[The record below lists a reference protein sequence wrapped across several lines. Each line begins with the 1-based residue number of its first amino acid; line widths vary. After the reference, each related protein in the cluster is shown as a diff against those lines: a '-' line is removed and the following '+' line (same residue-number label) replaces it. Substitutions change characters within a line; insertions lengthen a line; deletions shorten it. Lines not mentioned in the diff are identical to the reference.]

1 MALHAIDSGTHTC
14 SVVDAVGNV
23 GMATIEINVIGVG
36 ISYDRIGVLQN
47 NTFIT
52 TDSSGTIGVLRCI
65 SGSLQPNVGRWISP
79 SGQDITTSIIDPFE
93 VQAGDQNSPGSLI
106 IRQASGH
113 SITTSFQGVYTCIIP
128 NERGVE
134 KYLHIGIYSHSFN
147 SKYSSSKV
155 DQICCTMM
163 YQYFKISCR

>member
-1 MALHAIDSGTHTC
+1 LWFISLCLTVGIHNYSYQGCTC
-14 SVVDAVGNV
+14 YCL
-23 GMATIEINVIGVG
+23 MLMCHIGVG
-36 ISYDRIGVLQN
+36 ISYDRFGTLQN

-52 TDSSGTIGVLRCI
+52 TDSSGMIGVLQCI

-79 SGQDITTSIIDPFE
+79 SGQDITTSIIHPFE
-93 VQAGDQNSPGSLI
+93 VQAGDQNSPGSLT

-147 SKYSSSKV
+147 SKYSFSEV

>member
-1 MALHAIDSGTHTC
+1 MLMRH
-14 SVVDAVGNV
+14 
-23 GMATIEINVIGVG
+23 IGVG
-36 ISYDRIGVLQN
+36 ISYDRVGTLQN

-52 TDSSGTIGVLRCI
+52 TDSSGMIGVLQCI

-93 VQAGDQNSPGSLI
+93 VQVGDQSSPGSLN

-128 NERGVE
+128 NERGME
-134 KYLHIGIYSHSFN
+134 EYLHIGIYSHTFN
-147 SKYSSSKV
+147 SK
-155 DQICCTMM
+155 
-163 YQYFKISCR
+163 